1 MNISKLFTVI
11 CAFVLIVC
19 LVLSITTLIVLRNAI
34 AENQALQRRAEGL
47 IGELDRSV
55 SELAVYEK
63 NEENTDLPTS
73 ASPNEHYVVSLW
85 QDHVAVFSSAG
96 ELLYCSSLSALL
108 LPPSERR
115 LLEKGIQVE
124 TLSELIKLFTDY
136 AT

>member
-63 NEENTDLPTS
+63 NEENTDLPTAAEPRES
-73 ASPNEHYVVSLW
+73 YVVSLW
-85 QDHVAVFSSAG
+85 QDHVAVFSSEG

-124 TLSELIKLFTDY
+124 TLSELIKLFNDY
-136 AT
+136 TT

>member
-1 MNISKLFTVI
+1 MNISKFFTVI

-55 SELAVYEK
+55 NSLAIY
-63 NEENTDLPTS
+63 EENTDLPT
-73 ASPNEHYVVSLW
+73 AAEPREHYVVSLW
-85 QDHVAVFSSAG
+85 QDCIAVFSSEG
-96 ELLYCSSLSALL
+96 ELIYCSSLSALL

-115 LLEKGIQVE
+115 LLEKGIVVKD
-124 TLSELIKLFTDY
+124 LSELIKLFSDY
-136 AT
+136 TT

>member
-1 MNISKLFTVI
+1 MNISKFFTVI

-55 SELAVYEK
+55 NSLAIY
-63 NEENTDLPTS
+63 EENADLPT
-73 ASPNEHYVVSLW
+73 AAEPREHYVVSLW
-85 QDHVAVFSSAG
+85 QDRIAVFSSEG
-96 ELLYCSSLSALL
+96 ELIYCSSLSALL

-115 LLEKGIQVE
+115 LLEKGIVVKD
-124 TLSELIKLFTDY
+124 LSELIKLFSDY
-136 AT
+136 TT